1 MRLCKPGFSFNLP
14 IPCDD
19 LVPTAAAGA
28 SSCSSSGGGTRPAGL
43 GGELMLPLSF
53 GDIYLGE
60 TFSCYISLS
69 NTSRSDLAHAG
80 LKVEVQTQLQRETLD
95 DTTANGASI
104 NRFAPKQTLDR
115 VVRYELKDI
124 GVHILIC
131 SASYV
136 DGAGERKTSRKFF
149 KFQVR
154 HVNKLHA
161 APPQALTARSSDEQ
175 VQNPLSMKS
184 KTHTLA
190 AQNEI
195 LIVTQLQASS
205 HDATYETQLLIHYI
219 IHDAC
224 F

>member
-19 LVPTAAAGA
+19 LVPMAAVGA

-69 NTSRSDLAHAG
+69 NTSRSDLSQAG

-95 DTTANGASI
+95 DTAAGGASV

-154 HVNKLHA
+154 HVYTSY
-161 APPQALTARSSDEQ
+161 PQRRRELSRRAR
-175 VQNPLSMKS
+175 
-184 KTHTLA
+184 
-190 AQNEI
+190 
-195 LIVTQLQASS
+195 
-205 HDATYETQLLIHYI
+205 LLRRFRTR
-219 IHDAC
+219 C
-224 F
+224 R